1 MIINNWCSNTTLLIW
16 LYNNILPRRRAPAE
30 DIADSTDSSP
40 NGEFSYP
47 TRYDA
52 YWPKQ
57 VKSYWTTGCGNVTE
71 LLWVSKNRIP
81 NTFLQSDIN
90 SDRHNGKDYL

>member
-57 VKSYWTTGCGNVTE
+57 VKTIGLQVVVMLLNYCGLVKTE
-71 LLWVSKNRIP
+71 YQIPFYNR
-81 NTFLQSDIN
+81 T
-90 SDRHNGKDYL
+90 